1 MPDIAFWNKCDN
13 RCVMCTNPPSFALQ
27 DVAQYR
33 LRGQIEKLERYLKD
47 RGPVYAKDS
56 GGVPYLSLTGGE
68 PTLHPEFFQLLAYF
82 RRRLPGVPITLL
94 SNGRRF
100 SDVKFAK
107 RFAAAARPPFS
118 VAVALHGP
126 SAKVHDAVAGVR
138 GAFAQTV
145 AGLANLLARKDG
157 PELEIRIILHRG
169 TVASFPATLRF
180 LLRKFPGAGRYRVTV
195 IHYEIEGMS
204 ETNHGEVGLR
214 FSESSAALS
223 AALPLIR
230 RFPELRL
237 YHFPLCQVRR
247 ELRPL
252 CRVTLPREERTY
264 PAVCRSCAA
273 RKDCV
278 GLMREYRKKFGSSE
292 LKALRR

>member
-13 RCVMCTNPPSFALQ
+13 SCVMCTNPPSFALQ
-27 DVAQYR
+27 DGAQYR
-33 LRGQIEKLERYLKD
+33 LKGQIEKLERYLKGG
-47 RGPVYAKDS
+47 GPVYAKDS

-100 SDVKFAK
+100 SDLKFAK

-118 VAVALHGP
+118 VGVALHGP
-126 SAKVHDAVAGVR
+126 SAKVHDAVAGAR

-145 AGLANLLARKDG
+145 SGLANLLALGG
-157 PELEIRIILHRG
+157 PALEIRIILHKK
-169 TVASFPATLRF
+169 TVASFPAALRF
-180 LLRKFPGAGRYRVTV
+180 LLRKFPDAGRYRVTV

-204 ETNHGEVGLR
+204 EANHDAVALR
-214 FSESSAALS
+214 FSGSSAALS

-237 YHFPLCQVRR
+237 YHFPLCQVRA

-252 CRVTLPREERTY
+252 CRVTLPREERVY
-264 PAVCRSCAA
+264 PAVCRRCSA

>member
-27 DVAQYR
+27 DEAQYR
-33 LRGQIEKLERYLKD
+33 LKGQIEKLERYLKG
-47 RGPVYAKDS
+47 RGAVYAKDS

-100 SDVKFAK
+100 SDRKFAG
-107 RFAAAARPPFS
+107 RFARAARPPFS

-126 SAKVHDAVAGVR
+126 SAKVHDAVAGTR

-145 AGLANLLARKDG
+145 AGLANLLAPGG
-157 PELEIRIILHRG
+157 PALEIRLILHRR
-169 TVASFPATLRF
+169 TVASFPAALRF
-180 LLRKFPGAGRYRVTV
+180 LLRKFPDVGRYRVTV

-204 ETNHGEVGLR
+204 EANHDAVALR

-237 YHFPLCQVRR
+237 YHFPLCQVCE

-264 PAVCRSCAA
+264 PAVCRNCGA